1 MKSGLL
7 LSNTYID
14 YQFLLEV
21 LLEYHA
27 ISESDEI
34 TNGNISE
41 VATGQTYNTK

>member
-1 MKSGLL
+1 M
-7 LSNTYID
+7 SNTCID

-21 LLEYHA
+21 LLECHA

-34 TNGNISE
+34 TNENISE